1 LKTGKAQ
8 GKQPSEIR
16 AVFYGS
22 MANGT
27 TVTRK
32 NFKGKIAKAP
42 VGIVRQERLA
52 KQLSEYDGR
61 SKKRHK
67 PHNMNGRP
75 KGQPNNISRLTREAI
90 FEGLSRCGGREGMV
104 GFVIKATNEN
114 IKNGV
119 AMLNMITPRIVDA
132 VVTHNDMIFQ
142 SLAEVDT
149 ALAARGLPTSQEI
162 FKLDYRGDPDDD
174 SVVIENEKDNV
185 SS

>member
-1 LKTGKAQ
+1 MGQTMAGSKILHKSKGKTGPKAKRPLALEREQ
-8 GKQPSEIR
+8 RLETQEQRI
-16 AVFYGS
+16 
-22 MANGT
+22 N
-27 TVTRK
+27 RK
-32 NFKGKIAKAP
+32 LDELGP
-42 VGIVRQERLA
+42 HVRPTW
-52 KQLSEYDGR
+52 DD
-61 SKKRHK
+61 H
-67 PHNMNGRP
+67 PGRP
-75 KGQPNNISRLTREAI
+75 KGKVNNISRLTREAI

-104 GFVIKATNEN
+104 GFVIRATEDN

-132 VVTHNDMIFQ
+132 LVTHNDMIFQ

>member
-1 LKTGKAQ
+1 MLPGLRTKKSITPEGMARQARLEKQLKPKRYQ
-8 GKQPSEIR
+8 
-16 AVFYGS
+16 
-22 MANGT
+22 ANG
-27 TVTRK
+27 
-32 NFKGKIAKAP
+32 
-42 VGIVRQERLA
+42 
-52 KQLSEYDGR
+52 
-61 SKKRHK
+61 RHK
-67 PHNMNGRP
+67 VENPHGGRL

-104 GFVIKATNEN
+104 GFVIRATEDN

-162 FKLDYRGDPDDD
+162 FKLDYKSDVDDEGM
-174 SVVIENEKDNV
+174 VIENEIAGKE
-185 SS
+185 

>member
-1 LKTGKAQ
+1 MAAMVNGK
-8 GKQPSEIR
+8 
-16 AVFYGS
+16 
-22 MANGT
+22 

-42 VGIVRQERLA
+42 VGIARQERLA

-67 PHNMNGRP
+67 PHNMHGRP
-75 KGQPNNISRLTREAI
+75 KGVPNQISRLTREAI

-104 GFVIKATNEN
+104 GFVIKATTEN
-114 IKNGV
+114 IRNGV

-132 VVTHNDMIFQ
+132 VVTHNDMIFK

-162 FKLDYRGDPDDD
+162 FKLDYKGDTDDD
-174 SVVIENEKDNV
+174 SVVIDNEPATKE
-185 SS
+185 